1 MRGPPRIPRV
11 VVGEG
16 VKRGNTCTPGMLPG
30 GFCLVL
36 SPAPL
41 ATATAKRHL
50 WVTGSEAARGEAVHG
65 RGT

>member
-1 MRGPPRIPRV
+1 MRGSKEETLAHRACFLAAFP
-11 VVGEG
+11 
-16 VKRGNTCTPGMLPG
+16 
-30 GFCLVL
+30 FVL

-50 WVTGSEAARGEAVHG
+50 WVTGSEDSRGEAVHG